1 MSHRCFNCG
10 GDLTSRRETRR
21 YGRGIDVVLVGVEVR
36 HCDDCGEEEVVIPR
50 IKELHNAIAADLAN
64 RPGILSPGK
73 SVSFEL
79 TWGSRARILRSTW
92 ESHPKPCHGRR
103 PTKSDEAP
111 TNGRQADS
119 SFGQRIQFK
128 DYELPN
134 LDKADQSWT
143 RHRVSDW
150 ARTLG
155 TRCSRSMKAT
165 DFAALP
171 VSPLKSGLG

>member
-64 RPGILSPGK
+64 RPGILSPGEIRFLRTHMGFSSK
-73 SVSFEL
+73 DFAKHMGVTPETVSRWENPRNPMKLRRTADRLIRLSV
-79 TWGSRARILRSTW
+79 
-92 ESHPKPCHGRR
+92 
-103 PTKSDEAP
+103 
-111 TNGRQADS
+111 QS
-119 SFGQRIQFK
+119 SIQFK

-134 LDKADQSWT
+134 LDT
-143 RHRVSDW
+143 
-150 ARTLG
+150 
-155 TRCSRSMKAT
+155 SRSELDQT
-165 DFAALP
+165 PRF
-171 VSPLKSGLG
+171 GLGENTWEPVAAAQ